1 MTGYPTLDDT
11 ANETFGMALGLN
23 LMPNDF
29 SQQLVVE
36 TAMLGVMGDGVNRNA
51 AGDQYGLAVRY
62 QLPLTNAI
70 IFRSDAMVG
79 FRRNAEDINGVR
91 MELRHKF

>member
-1 MTGYPTLDDT
+1 
-11 ANETFGMALGLN
+11 
-23 LMPNDF
+23 MPNDF

-36 TAMLGVMGDGVNRNA
+36 AAFLGVMGDDANRNA
-51 AGDQYGLAVRY
+51 QGDQYGLGVRY

-70 IFRSDAMVG
+70 IFRSDAMIG
-79 FRRNAEDINGVR
+79 FRRGDEDINGFR